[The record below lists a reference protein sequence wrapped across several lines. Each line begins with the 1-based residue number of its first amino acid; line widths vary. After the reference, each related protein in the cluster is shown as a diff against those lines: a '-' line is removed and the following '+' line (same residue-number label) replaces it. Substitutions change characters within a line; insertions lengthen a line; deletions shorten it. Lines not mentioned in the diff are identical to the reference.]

1 LADRFQFLLKQ
12 FSALSP
18 IRQATF
24 VATAVGSLAFFYW
37 IAAGTGAA
45 EYRTLY
51 RGLEDAEAAQV
62 VEALT
67 AERIEYRLA
76 DGGTAIEVPINRVH
90 EARMRVASR
99 GLPSG
104 NAPGFEIFD
113 QGSFGVTDFVQKVN
127 YHRALQGELART
139 IEQVE
144 GVEKARVQ
152 LALPQRKALVRKDER
167 KPTASVVI
175 ALRAGFDLEQE
186 QIRGIVHL
194 VASSVEGLAVQ
205 QVTLVDNRGRLL
217 APQSE
222 LEAAPGGGASTLSA
236 SRSLE
241 RDLEKQVESILEPTV
256 GLGRVVAK
264 VNARVDWTQTEKTE
278 EIFDPNSQIERST
291 QKETE
296 TSSDSTSEGG
306 VVGIVANSPE
316 TAPPPAATGTDSSSS
331 RTSETVNYELSKT
344 VSRHVLPTGKVERL
358 SIAVLLDG
366 KPTPPAAG
374 DAPAAEGEEGGAVA
388 FTPWTADELAEFEQ
402 LAKRAVGFS
411 AERGDEIS
419 VINAPFHS
427 VATTAFEKPTPLT
440 PDVIALLI
448 AIMQGL
454 LFLVGLFAF
463 SRLFVRPLAAAVG
476 GNESSAVKDLRR
488 EVMTKLAT
496 VQLELAGGV
505 VTPELAQELAVAG
518 GPEGDEGEEG
528 SAASGG
534 AGGGRDGAGG
544 AGRAGAARA
553 GGAKAVASGTRPGDL
568 EIPGLVDPNGMI
580 PLPAQVDRLAQLR
593 PEDSVRTIRGWMS
606 TGS

>member
-1 LADRFQFLLKQ
+1 LATRFQELVQQ

-18 IRQATF
+18 FRQLTL
-24 VATAVGSLAFFYW
+24 VATAVGSLAFFYF
-37 IAAGTGAA
+37 ISTGTREG

-67 AERIEYRLA
+67 SERIDYRIA
-76 DGGTAIEVPINRVH
+76 DGGTAIEVPAARVH

-104 NAPGFEIFD
+104 NSPGFEIFD
-113 QGSFGVTDFVQKVN
+113 QGTFGVTDFVQKVN

-144 GVEKARVQ
+144 GVEKVRVQ
-152 LALPQRKALVRKDER
+152 LALPQRKALLRKDER
-167 KPTASVVI
+167 KATASVVVR
-175 ALRAGFDLEQE
+175 LRAGFDLEPG

-194 VASSVEGLAVQ
+194 VASSVEGLDPN

-222 LEAAPGGGASTLSA
+222 LDPSAGGGPSMLGAA
-236 SRSLE
+236 RSLE
-241 RDLEKQVESILEPTV
+241 RDLEDQVESILERTV

-264 VNARVDWTQTEKTE
+264 VNAQVDWTQTEKTE

-291 QKETE
+291 QRETE
-296 TSSDSTSEGG
+296 SSSDSTNEGG

-316 TAPPPAATGTDSSSS
+316 ASPPAAATGTDSSSS

-344 VSRHVLPTGKVERL
+344 VSRQILPTGTIQRL
-358 SIAVLLDG
+358 SVAVLIDG
-366 KPTPPAAG
+366 KPVVGGAG
-374 DAPAAEGEEGGAVA
+374 EAPAEGAEAEEAPA
-388 FTPWTADELAEFEQ
+388 FTPWSTDEIAEFEQ

-419 VINAPFHS
+419 VINAPFYAIDTELDDS
-427 VATTAFEKPTPLT
+427 GPLVSPGILALFST
-440 PDVIALLI
+440 VLQGVVLLI
-448 AIMQGL
+448 A
-454 LFLVGLFAF
+454 LFLF

-476 GNESSAVKDLRR
+476 GNESAAVKELRK

-496 VQLELAGGV
+496 VQIELAGGV
-505 VTPELAQELAVAG
+505 VPPELALAQ
-518 GPEGDEGEEG
+518 EGDDESPGG
-528 SAASGG
+528 ASGG
-534 AGGGRDGAGG
+534 SGSGDKGGR
-544 AGRAGAARA
+544 RAGQI
-553 GGAKAVASGTRPGDL
+553 GGSRGAGDL
-568 EIPGLVDPNGMI
+568 EIPGLMDPNGSI

-606 TGS
+606 AGS

>member
-1 LADRFQFLLKQ
+1 MATRFQELFQQ
-12 FSALSP
+12 FAALSP
-18 IRQATF
+18 LRQGTL
-24 VATAVGSLAFFYW
+24 VATAIGSLAFFFW
-37 IAAGTGAA
+37 ISTAAREG

-67 AERIEYRLA
+67 SERIDHRIAE
-76 DGGTAIEVPINRVH
+76 GGTAIEVPAARVH

-104 NAPGFEIFD
+104 NSPGFEIFD
-113 QGSFGVTDFVQKVN
+113 QSTFGVTDFVQKVN

-144 GVEKARVQ
+144 GVEKVRVQ
-152 LALPQRKALVRKDER
+152 LALPQRKALLRKDER
-167 KPTASVVI
+167 KATASVVVR
-175 ALRAGFDLEQE
+175 LRSGFDLEPG

-194 VASSVEGLAVQ
+194 VASSVEGLDPS

-217 APQSE
+217 APQSQ
-222 LEAAPGGGASTLSA
+222 LDPSAGGGPSMLGAA
-236 SRSLE
+236 RSLE
-241 RDLEKQVESILEPTV
+241 RELEDQVESILERTV

-264 VNARVDWTQTEKTE
+264 VSAQVDWTQTEKTE

-291 QKETE
+291 QRETE
-296 TSSDSTSEGG
+296 TSSDSTNEGG

-316 TAPPPAATGTDSSSS
+316 AAPPAAATGTDSSSS

-344 VSRHVLPTGKVERL
+344 VSRQILPTGKIERL
-358 SIAVLLDG
+358 SVAVLIDG
-366 KPTPPAAG
+366 KPVVGGAGEAAPG
-374 DAPAAEGEEGGAVA
+374 EGVDGEQAPAFMPWSSEEI
-388 FTPWTADELAEFEQ
+388 AEFEQ
-402 LAKRAVGFS
+402 LAKRAVGFT

-427 VATTAFEKPTPLT
+427 IDTELDESGPEVSPGIL
-440 PDVIALLI
+440 ALFSTVL
-448 AIMQGL
+448 QGL
-454 LFLVGLFAF
+454 VLLVALFLF

-476 GNESSAVKDLRR
+476 GNESTAVRDLRR

-496 VQLELAGGV
+496 VQIELAGGV
-505 VTPELAQELAVAG
+505 VPPELVYAQEEEAARSSGAPNAASAG
-518 GPEGDEGEEG
+518 GDR
-528 SAASGG
+528 
-534 AGGGRDGAGG
+534 GGRRAE
-544 AGRAGAARA
+544 ARAGASAGSGQIA
-553 GGAKAVASGTRPGDL
+553 GGRGAGDL
-568 EIPGLVDPNGMI
+568 EIPGLMDPNGTI

-606 TGS
+606 AGS

>member
-1 LADRFQFLLKQ
+1 MATRFQELVQQ

-18 IRQATF
+18 FRQLTL
-24 VATAVGSLAFFYW
+24 VATAVGSLAFFYF
-37 IAAGTGAA
+37 ISTGTREG

-67 AERIEYRLA
+67 SERIDYRIA
-76 DGGTAIEVPINRVH
+76 DGGTAIEVPAARVH

-104 NAPGFEIFD
+104 NSPGFEIFD
-113 QGSFGVTDFVQKVN
+113 QGTFGVTDFVQKVN

-144 GVEKARVQ
+144 GVEKVRVQ
-152 LALPQRKALVRKDER
+152 LALPQRKALLRKDER
-167 KPTASVVI
+167 KATASVVVR
-175 ALRAGFDLEQE
+175 LRAGFDLEPG

-194 VASSVEGLAVQ
+194 VASSVEGLDPN

-222 LEAAPGGGASTLSA
+222 LDPSAGGGPSMLGAA
-236 SRSLE
+236 RSLE
-241 RDLEKQVESILEPTV
+241 RDLEDQVESILERTV

-264 VNARVDWTQTEKTE
+264 VNAQVDWTQTEKTE

-291 QKETE
+291 QRETE
-296 TSSDSTSEGG
+296 SSSDSTNEGG

-316 TAPPPAATGTDSSSS
+316 ASPPAAATGTDSSSS

-344 VSRHVLPTGKVERL
+344 VSRQILPTGTIQRL
-358 SIAVLLDG
+358 SVAVLIDG
-366 KPTPPAAG
+366 KPVVGGAG
-374 DAPAAEGEEGGAVA
+374 EAPAEGAEAEEAPA
-388 FTPWTADELAEFEQ
+388 FTPWSTDEIAEFEQ

-419 VINAPFHS
+419 VINAPFYAIDTELDDS
-427 VATTAFEKPTPLT
+427 GPLVSPGILALFST
-440 PDVIALLI
+440 VLQGVVLLI
-448 AIMQGL
+448 A
-454 LFLVGLFAF
+454 LFLF

-476 GNESSAVKDLRR
+476 GNESAAVKELRK

-496 VQLELAGGV
+496 VQIELAGGV
-505 VTPELAQELAVAG
+505 VPPELALAQ
-518 GPEGDEGEEG
+518 EGDDESPGG
-528 SAASGG
+528 ASGG
-534 AGGGRDGAGG
+534 SGSGDKGGR
-544 AGRAGAARA
+544 RAGQI
-553 GGAKAVASGTRPGDL
+553 GGSRGAGDL
-568 EIPGLVDPNGMI
+568 EIPGLMDPNGSI

-606 TGS
+606 AGS

>member
-1 LADRFQFLLKQ
+1 MADRFQDLVQQ

-18 IRQATF
+18 VRQLTL

-37 IAAGTGAA
+37 IAVGTGTT

-62 VEALT
+62 VDALA
-67 AERIEYRLA
+67 AERIEYRIA

-104 NAPGFEIFD
+104 ASPGFEIFD
-113 QGSFGVTDFVQKVN
+113 QGTFGVTDFVQKVN
-127 YHRALQGELART
+127 YHRALQGELARS

-144 GVEKARVQ
+144 GVEKVRVQ
-152 LALPQRKALVRKDER
+152 LAIPQRKALVRKDER
-167 KPTASVVI
+167 QASASVVVR
-175 ALRAGFDLEQE
+175 LRAGFDLEPD

-194 VASSVEGLAVQ
+194 VASSVEGLDVA

-217 APQSE
+217 APQSDMD
-222 LEAAPGGGASTLSA
+222 AAPGGGPSMLNA

-241 RDLEKQVESILEPTV
+241 RELEDQVESILEPTV

-291 QKETE
+291 QRETE
-296 TSSDSTSEGG
+296 NSSDSTSEGG

-316 TAPPPAATGTDSSSS
+316 ASPPGAATGTDSSSS
-331 RTSETVNYELSKT
+331 RTSETINYELSKT

-366 KPTPPAAG
+366 KPVVVGAG
-374 DAPAAEGEEGGAVA
+374 GAEAPEGEPGEAPA
-388 FTPWTADELAEFEQ
+388 FTPWSSDELAEFEQ

-419 VINAPFHS
+419 VINAPFHALE
-427 VATTAFEKPTPLT
+427 ATEFDEPSPLT
-440 PDVIALLI
+440 PDLIALLMTVLQGI
-448 AIMQGL
+448 AFVIG
-454 LFLVGLFAF
+454 LFLF
-463 SRLFVRPLAAAVG
+463 SRLFVRPLASAVG
-476 GNESSAVKDLRR
+476 GNESAAVKDLRK
-488 EVMTKLAT
+488 EVMAKLAT

-505 VTPELAQELAVAG
+505 VPPGFEGAG
-518 GPEGDEGEEG
+518 GELDAGG
-528 SAASGG
+528 SAAGSG
-534 AGGGRDGAGG
+534 AGAKRGGN
-544 AGRAGAARA
+544 
-553 GGAKAVASGTRPGDL
+553 KAVGSGVKDGDL
-568 EIPGLVDPNGMI
+568 EIPGLIDPNGTM
-580 PLPAQVDRLAQLR
+580 PLPTQVDRLAQLR

-606 TGS
+606 AGS